1 MFKWYSYFTTENF
14 FQNLFL
20 SESSRNQIIKISTFK
35 YLLVVYICSEQKIF
49 IVANRST
56 VLELFTTLPKELL
69 KGLHQN

>member
-1 MFKWYSYFTTENF
+1 MKILFYLENF

-20 SESSRNQIIKISTFK
+20 SESSRNQIKKISTFK

-56 VLELFTTLPKELL
+56 VGMLLDMKNEKNYLDFLFT
-69 KGLHQN
+69 